1 MTHAAIPAA
10 RRPGLVFL
18 LALLGAGLALA
29 VALAVTGHAAVIL
42 WAAERSGLQFL
53 GIF

>member
-29 VALAVTGHAAVIL
+29 IALAVTGHAAVIG
-42 WAAERSGLQFL
+42 AAALQAYRQFL